1 MENFTGEKSLI
12 ELVDPYDI
20 APCPYQTRENY
31 STQGL
36 QQLICSIKENG
47 ILQPLT
53 ATKTAQGYQLIAGHR
68 RLIAAKILKLETVPV
83 VVLKK
88 SETEIAVLCAI
99 ENLHREDLN
108 FFEQVRAIQ
117 LLIEQ
122 LGLTQSQAGVKLSLT
137 QPAIANKLKL
147 LQFSKETQKLMLKA
161 GLTERHARAVSRLE
175 TSKQQRA
182 IEHIIKH
189 SLNVAST
196 DQYID
201 GLLDSKPKAKRKTI
215 INIKDVRLFT
225 NTLTKA
231 VRLMKTAG
239 FEPLFQQSSTQ
250 DAIEYRIVI
259 PYSKKKETISNVCAA
274 TNIR

>member
-1 MENFTGEKSLI
+1 MENFTGEKNTI

-36 QQLICSIKENG
+36 QQLISSIKENG

-53 ATKTAQGYQLIAGHR
+53 ATKTAQGYRLIAGHR
-68 RLIAAKILKLETVPV
+68 RLIAAKILKLESVPII
-83 VVLKK
+83 LLEK
-88 SETEIAVLCAI
+88 SEQEIAVLCAI

-108 FFEQVRAIQ
+108 FFEQARAIQ

-259 PYSKKKETISNVCAA
+259 PYSKKKEAISNAYAA
-274 TNIR
+274 TNT